1 MLTLF
6 NEIYMSDRKSQ
17 GIFSGILKMVD
28 MLTLFIVSNSYIFQ
42 AASQPLNALRYC
54 AGNR

>member
-28 MLTLFIVSNSYIFQ
+28 MLTLFIICSLLKDQDAVF
-42 AASQPLNALRYC
+42 P
-54 AGNR
+54 G

>member
-6 NEIYMSDRKSQ
+6 NGIYMSDRKSQ

-42 AASQPLNALRYC
+42 AALQPLNALRYC